1 MMDISA
7 VIPAFNEEGNIEAS
21 VAGVCSALGRLA
33 GRYEVIVVDD
43 GSSDRTPALVEGL
56 ARGNAAVRLIRHPGN
71 QGYGKAL
78 SDGFAAAAYSH
89 VFFTDADL
97 QFDMAE
103 LGGLLPLAAGN
114 DLVCG
119 YRVRKK
125 YGFGRRASSFCYN
138 LLVRLV
144 LRPGVRDV
152 NCAFKLIKKEALSA
166 LRPRSAGFFVSAEL
180 LARARRLGYKVAEA
194 PVSHFPRPTGESK
207 VRPDHIFGTLRE
219 MFSFL
224 LGGG

>member
-1 MMDISA
+1 MDISA
-7 VIPAFNEEGNIEAS
+7 VIPAFNEEGSIEAS

-43 GSSDRTPALVEGL
+43 GSSDRTASIVEGL
-56 ARGNAAVRLIRHPGN
+56 AAGNAAVRLIRHPEN
-71 QGYGKAL
+71 RGYGKAL

-119 YRVRKK
+119 YRVQKK
-125 YGFGRRASSFCYN
+125 YSFGRRVSSLCYN

-152 NCAFKLIKKEALSA
+152 NCAFKLMKKEALAA
-166 LRPRSAGFFVSAEL
+166 LNPRSSGFFVSAEL

-194 PVSHFPRPTGESK
+194 PVSHFPRPSGESK
-207 VRPDHIFGTLRE
+207 VRPAHVLGTLRE

-224 LGGG
+224 AGG